1 MSQTWYTAKTGLEP
15 LDYSIKRTIKL
26 SWSSHIERLMIQAN
40 IMNLCEI
47 KPRDIYNWFLEMYS
61 DSSEWVMSPNV
72 YGMGIF
78 SDGGIFATK
87 PYICGSNYFLKMM
100 NFKKGPWCDVLD
112 GLYWRFIEK
121 NEVFFKSNPRSSM
134 MVVMLKKMKDERK
147 RIIFKKAE
155 EFINHN
161 TLKI

>member
-1 MSQTWYTAKTGLEP
+1 
-15 LDYSIKRTIKL
+15 
-26 SWSSHIERLMIQAN
+26 
-40 IMNLCEI
+40 
-47 KPRDIYNWFLEMYS
+47 
-61 DSSEWVMSPNV
+61 
-72 YGMGIF
+72 
-78 SDGGIFATK
+78 
-87 PYICGSNYFLKMM
+87 MM

-121 NEVFFKSNPRSSM
+121 NEVFFKSNLRSSM
-134 MVVMLKKMKDERK
+134 MVVMLKKIKDERK